1 MGISNHEY
9 TIINSKKIINSMKIG
24 LKDDKKKNY
33 EKTRLTENRIIK
45 VKLTKDSSKTNKQKN
60 SFSKSKSNPKKD
72 IFIITTD
79 DPNNERNSANLRNKR
94 KSKSKNISN
103 NKIFKITG
111 FSKKKNI
118 EDNQIVGIKNYPF
131 FVAEKEISKLI
142 IYIIIFYI
150 IIFNL
155 S

>member
-1 MGISNHEY
+1 
-9 TIINSKKIINSMKIG
+9 MKIG
-24 LKDDKKKNY
+24 LKDDKNEKNY
-33 EKTRLTENRIIK
+33 EKERLTENKIIK

-79 DPNNERNSANLRNKR
+79 DPNNERNTANPRNKR
-94 KSKSKNISN
+94 KSKSNNISKS
-103 NKIFKITG
+103 KIFKITR
-111 FSKKKNI
+111 FSKEKKNI
-118 EDNQIVGIKNYPF
+118 EDKQKEEIKNYPF
-131 FVAEKEISKLI
+131 FVARKELSKLI